1 MTSLNLV
8 RQANATVRKQRP
20 KMVAV
25 FVGGTSGIGEATA
38 KELAKTVHAPTVYIV
53 GRNQEAGSR
62 ILADCQ
68 GLNPHGTYRFIK
80 SDVSLLRE
88 VDTACQE
95 IQSKEAAVDLLFM
108 TPGHLATR
116 KNNTAEG
123 LDDNHVLRYYARMR
137 FIQNLIPQL
146 QAAELPARVL
156 TILAAGKE
164 GEIDES
170 NFDLQANWSFG
181 TAAVYGATL
190 NSLAIEYLASQYTSI
205 SFIHVFPG
213 LVRTSLM
220 KSSFGSLLGSVI
232 GLLTRLLSISEQES
246 GERNIFLATSMAYAP
261 VAYAGDATSKQV
273 HVATA
278 STGEAGGGS
287 YLLNYDGTDATNK
300 TLMADYRARNY
311 PKKVWEH
318 TLGVFQRTLGAD
330 S

>member
-1 MTSLNLV
+1 MTSLRLV
-8 RQANATVRKQRP
+8 RQANATVGEQRP
-20 KMVAV
+20 RMVAV

-38 KELAKTVHAPTVYIV
+38 KQLAKTIHSPTVYIV
-53 GRNQEAGSR
+53 GRNQAAGSR

-68 GLNPHGTYRFIK
+68 RLNAHGTYRFIK
-80 SDVSLLRE
+80 ADVSLLHE

-95 IQSKEAAVDLLFM
+95 IQSQEAAVDLLFM

-146 QAAELPARVL
+146 QAAERPARVL

-164 GEIDES
+164 GEIDDS

-190 NSLAIEYLASQYTSI
+190 NSLAIEYLASQYPSM

-220 KSSFGSLLGSVI
+220 TSSFGSLLGSVI

-246 GERNIFLATSMAYAP
+246 GERNVFLATSMAYPPA
-261 VAYAGDATSKQV
+261 AHTGDPPAKQV
-273 HVATA
+273 KVATA

-300 TLMADYRARNY
+300 TLMADYRARDY